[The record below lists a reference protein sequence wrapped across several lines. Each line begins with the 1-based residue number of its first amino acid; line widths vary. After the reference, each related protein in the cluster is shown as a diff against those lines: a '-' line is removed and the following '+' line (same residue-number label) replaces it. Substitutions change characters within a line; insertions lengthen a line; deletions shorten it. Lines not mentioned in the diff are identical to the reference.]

1 MCKTRAALL
10 PLLPLLVTF
19 ALSSPAQADPV
30 EIDLDHIGNR
40 WIGPNFIDNLGW
52 FAQSAGDLNGDGLTD
67 FAVSS
72 PQDIGP
78 VTFDSTVRIYMGRAG
93 GPPESGSAEWADAVI
108 SDGEVGTDAIFRFS
122 FIPDATGDGVRD
134 LVVAEPNAGEAGKVL
149 LFAGVDGD
157 WSQAIGANEAAARWD
172 GYLQDE
178 NTTDFN
184 PETRPSI
191 ADAGDFDGDGV
202 ADIVIASGLF
212 NRIWVDYSDQPF
224 EGTTILSDVLD
235 VLSRCDEDFPTAQ
248 FAHALAVGNWNDDS
262 FADLA
267 VTAPGCADGEGR
279 AYVWYGTAAGLPQTP
294 DLQVGNGDRLGGE
307 LHVLDLNGD
316 GVDDLAIQE
325 ELSTGEGPGDEEG
338 RGNLWVHFGSLNGL
352 EPIPDVRFRGGVS
365 DKRFGESIGVLADI
379 SNPAD
384 GLPELVIGS
393 PEAAFGGSGYGSVH
407 IFEGRADWDGEVDAS
422 EARYRVDGSHL
433 DAWLGASVATLD
445 DFDGD
450 GYPEIVIGEPN
461 YSTGGG
467 EEGDHHRGRFFL
479 FTALPDRDED
489 ADGFSTLNGDCD
501 DTTADI
507 SPNQLEDCDDDVDN
521 NCDHVVNENCGDDD
535 DAADDDDA
543 TAFPPADDDDDDAS
557 GDCDCES
564 SLAEGGLATGAGLL
578 AMLGL
583 FGVVRRLRRA

>member
-1 MCKTRAALL
+1 MLTTRSALL
-10 PLLPLLVTF
+10 PLLVCALTLAF
-19 ALSSPAQADPV
+19 AAPAQADPV
-30 EIDLDHIGNR
+30 EIDLDHIGKR
-40 WIGPNFIDNLGW
+40 WVGPNFIDNLGW

-78 VTFDSTVRIYMGRAG
+78 VTFHSSVRIYMGREG
-93 GPPESGSAEWADAVI
+93 GPPESGSAEWADAVV
-108 SDGEVGTDAIFRFS
+108 SDGKVGDDAMFRFS
-122 FIPDATGDGVRD
+122 FIPDATGDGIRD
-134 LVVAEPNAGEAGKVL
+134 LLVVEPNASDAGKVL
-149 LFAGVDGD
+149 LIAGTDGA
-157 WSQAIGANEAAARWD
+157 WPEAIGAPDAVARWS

-191 ADAGDFDGDGV
+191 ADAGDFDGDGI
-202 ADIVIASGLF
+202 ADVVIASGLF

-224 EGTTILSDVLD
+224 DGEVSLEEVLD
-235 VLSRCDEDFPTAQ
+235 VFVRCEEDFPTAQ
-248 FAHALAVGNWNDDS
+248 FANAMVVGNWNDDS

-279 AYVWYGTAAGLPQTP
+279 VYVWYGTAAGLPQTP

-307 LHVLDLNGD
+307 LHVIDLDGD

-325 ELSTGEGPGDEEG
+325 ELSAVDGPGDEEG
-338 RGNLWVHFGSLNGL
+338 RGNLWIHLGSANGL
-352 EPIPDVRFRGGVS
+352 EPVPDVRFLGGVS
-365 DKRFGESIGVLADI
+365 DKRFGESIGVLPDI

-393 PEAAFGGSGYGSVH
+393 PEAAFGGAGYGAVH
-407 IFEGRADWDGEVDAS
+407 IFEGRADWSGEVNAS

-433 DAWLGASVATLD
+433 NAWLGASVATTS

-461 YSTGGG
+461 YSTEGGS
-467 EEGDHHRGRFFL
+467 ENDYHRGRFFL

-489 ADGFSTLNGDCD
+489 DDGFSTLNGDCD
-501 DTTADI
+501 DTNPDI
-507 SPNQLEDCDDDVDN
+507 SPNNLEDCDDELDN
-521 NCDHVVNENCGDDD
+521 NCDHVVNNGCGDDDD

-543 TAFPPADDDDDDAS
+543 TAFPPADDDDDVTS
-557 GDCDCES
+557 DCDCES
-564 SLAEGGLATGAGLL
+564 SLAGGGVGTAAALLVMFGLLGLA
-578 AMLGL
+578 
-583 FGVVRRLRRA
+583 RRRV